1 MLKIGTLVKY
11 AVANDKDDVG
21 VVIDTYPP
29 TVYDNR
35 LYAIR
40 WQHRETVTLEEER
53 DLQTTGNE
61 KQNHK
66 P

>member
-1 MLKIGTLVKY
+1 MLKIGTLVRLTERNKES
-11 AVANDKDDVG
+11 DVG

-40 WQHRETVTLEEER
+40 WQHRGVTTLEEEKNLYPIN
-53 DLQTTGNE
+53 DE
-61 KQNHK
+61 K
-66 P
+66 

>member
-40 WQHRETVTLEEER
+40 WQHRGVTTLEEEKNLYPIN
-53 DLQTTGNE
+53 DE
-61 KQNHK
+61 K
-66 P
+66 